1 MESIIG
7 KIGFYAGKMNED
19 DNIEECCY
27 AGDKPDFIILG
38 GFTKNEGKN
47 EFIGRVITNWC
58 DKYPTD
64 SLIYG
69 GKNVIDQ
76 GGIAEDE
83 EGNDLWLTVSKDFPN
98 LLKEITSLYDY
109 LETDSDEEHYNLR
122 SEIPDEIRLFNL
134 YEGNKIDIQNV
145 KKGDGSNLGIEL
157 YI

>member
-1 MESIIG
+1 MERIIG
-7 KIGFYAGKMNED
+7 KIGFYAGKVNED

-38 GFTKNEGKN
+38 GFANNEDKK

-64 SLIYG
+64 SLVYG

-98 LLKEITSLYDY
+98 LLSEIETLYDF
-109 LETDSDEEHYNLR
+109 LETDSDEEHYNLS

-134 YEGNKIDIQNV
+134 YEGNKINLQNV

-157 YI
+157 YL

>member
-7 KIGFYAGKMNED
+7 KIGFYAGKVNED

-38 GFTKNEGKN
+38 GFTNNDGKK

-69 GKNVIDQ
+69 GKYVIDQ

-83 EGNDLWLTVSKDFPN
+83 EGNDLWITVSKDFPN
-98 LLKEITSLYDY
+98 LLSEIETLYDF
-109 LETDSDEEHYNLR
+109 LETDSDEEHYNL
-122 SEIPDEIRLFNL
+122 SVEIPDEIRLFTL

-157 YI
+157 YL

>member
-7 KIGFYAGKMNED
+7 KIGFYAGKVNED

-69 GKNVIDQ
+69 GKYVIDQ

-83 EGNDLWLTVSKDFPN
+83 EGNDLWITVSKDFPN
-98 LLKEITSLYDY
+98 LLSEIETLYDF
-109 LETDSDEEHYNLR
+109 LETDSDEEHYNLS
-122 SEIPDEIRLFNL
+122 SEIPDEIRLFTL

-157 YI
+157 YL

>member
-7 KIGFYAGKMNED
+7 KIGFYAGKVNED

-38 GFTKNEGKN
+38 GFTNNDGKK

-64 SLIYG
+64 SLVCG
-69 GKNVIDQ
+69 GKHVVDQ

-83 EGNDLWLTVSKDFPN
+83 EGNDLWITVSKDFPN
-98 LLKEITSLYDY
+98 LLSEIEILYNF
-109 LETDSDEEHYNLR
+109 LETDSDEEHYNL
-122 SEIPDEIRLFNL
+122 STEIPDEIRLFNL
-134 YEGNKIDIQNV
+134 YEGNKIDLQKV

-157 YI
+157 YL

>member
-58 DKYPTD
+58 DKYPTN

-122 SEIPDEIRLFNL
+122 SEIPDEIRLFTL

>member
-122 SEIPDEIRLFNL
+122 SEIPDEIRLFTL

>member
-38 GFTKNEGKN
+38 GFTKNEKKN

-83 EGNDLWLTVSKDFPN
+83 DGNNLWITVSKDFPN
-98 LLKEITSLYDY
+98 LLSEIETLYDF
-109 LETDSDEEHYNLR
+109 LETDSDEEHYNLS
-122 SEIPDEIRLFNL
+122 SEIPDEIRLFTL

>member
-38 GFTKNEGKN
+38 GFTKNEEKN

-83 EGNDLWLTVSKDFPN
+83 DGNNLWITVSKDFPN
-98 LLKEITSLYDY
+98 LLNEINSLYDY
-109 LETDSDEEHYNLR
+109 LEIDEDNEHYNLS

>member
-38 GFTKNEGKN
+38 GFINNDGKK

-83 EGNDLWLTVSKDFPN
+83 DGNDLWITVSKDFPN
-98 LLKEITSLYDY
+98 LLSEIETLYDF
-109 LETDSDEEHYNLR
+109 LETDSDEEHYNL
-122 SEIPDEIRLFNL
+122 SVEIPDEIRLFTL
-134 YEGNKIDIQNV
+134 YEGNKIDLQNI

-157 YI
+157 YL

>member
-7 KIGFYAGKMNED
+7 KIGFYAGKVNED

-38 GFTKNEGKN
+38 GFTNNDGKK

-69 GKNVIDQ
+69 GKYVIDQ

-83 EGNDLWLTVSKDFPN
+83 EGNDLWITVSKDFPN
-98 LLKEITSLYDY
+98 LLSEIETLYDF
-109 LETDSDEEHYNLR
+109 LETDSDEEHYNLS
-122 SEIPDEIRLFNL
+122 SEIPDEIRLFTL

-157 YI
+157 YL

>member
-98 LLKEITSLYDY
+98 LLSEIETLYDF

-122 SEIPDEIRLFNL
+122 SEIPDEIRLFTL

-145 KKGDGSNLGIEL
+145 KKGDGEKLGIEF
-157 YI
+157 YF

>member
-38 GFTKNEGKN
+38 GFTKNEKKN

-83 EGNDLWLTVSKDFPN
+83 DGNNLWITVSKDFPN
-98 LLKEITSLYDY
+98 LLNEINSLYDY
-109 LETDSDEEHYNLR
+109 LEIDEDNEHYNLS

>member
-7 KIGFYAGKMNED
+7 KIGFYAGKVNED

-38 GFTKNEGKN
+38 GFTNNDGKK

-69 GKNVIDQ
+69 VKNVIEQ
-76 GGIAEDE
+76 GGFAEDE
-83 EGNDLWLTVSKDFPN
+83 EGNNLWVTVSNDFPN
-98 LLKEITSLYDY
+98 LLSEIEILYNF
-109 LETDSDEEHYNLR
+109 LETDSDEEHYNLS
-122 SEIPDEIRLFNL
+122 SEIPDEIRLFTL

-157 YI
+157 YL